1 MDLEGNIGEEFTSK
15 LLDNIITK
23 ENLAEYGIEDLYYMA
38 EVMYESGNNAQCKCS
53 KKYEIEGEENVNL
66 NKIIFN
72 EFAKENITIFE
83 MKKPEASLEDAFMK
97 IIKEGGDK

>member
-1 MDLEGNIGEEFTSK
+1 MIPCCKNIF
-15 LLDNIITK
+15 LPFIIPFLSALT
-23 ENLAEYGIEDLYYMA
+23 
-38 EVMYESGNNAQCKCS
+38 

>member
-53 KKYEIEGEENVNL
+53 KKYEIEDEKVVKYIPAEKNVYT
-66 NKIIFN
+66 F
-72 EFAKENITIFE
+72 
-83 MKKPEASLEDAFMK
+83 
-97 IIKEGGDK
+97 